1 VVAIDKLMNS
11 NEVHQRMQ
19 QIDELKVMGHML
31 HIVVLS
37 PKLCNQF
44 LKSPKVALFNAKSL
58 HSSTLTCA
66 LMTRANVS
74 KTLDEITYVA
84 PTLQNSN

>member
-1 VVAIDKLMNS
+1 MKLTCALN
-11 NEVHQRMQ
+11 V
-19 QIDELKVMGHML
+19 KKL
-31 HIVVLS
+31 HIVS
-37 PKLCNQF
+37 FKQTKKLLQWCNHF
-44 LKSPKVALFNAKSL
+44 LKSSKTALFNAKFL

-66 LMTRANVS
+66 LMARANVS